1 MIHNQREDAVGS
13 KRQSWPPRV
22 VVVSPQREPSPPPVT
37 LTELMAVLLSQML
50 FSGCQ
55 LDNLVLI
62 NKIKE
67 QLMAEKIRP
76 PHLPTASAPSQQPLL
91 PPSSHADGVQHGM
104 SKGQQMPVLH
114 SHSPSQPDVAV
125 HPRSASSSVTGTLD
139 PAPVVHSHRDG
150 CFSCQIA
157 APQSCTGAR
166 SIYTPYFSQS
176 TDTCG
181 DETFR

>member
-1 MIHNQREDAVGS
+1 
-13 KRQSWPPRV
+13 
-22 VVVSPQREPSPPPVT
+22 
-37 LTELMAVLLSQML
+37 MAVLLSQML

-91 PPSSHADGVQHGM
+91 APSSHADGVQHGM

-125 HPRSASSSVTGTLD
+125 HPRSASSSVTGTD
-139 PAPVVHSHRDG
+139 PCCSSALTPWSRPRFDAAPRLSCSDATHSGLEVKELKKNKNAPVYGKIWIQLFYS
-150 CFSCQIA
+150 
-157 APQSCTGAR
+157 
-166 SIYTPYFSQS
+166 SQS
-176 TDTCG
+176 EKVMVLKSTTN
-181 DETFR
+181 

>member
-1 MIHNQREDAVGS
+1 MLLFPEVNHG
-13 KRQSWPPRV
+13 PRV
-22 VVVSPQREPSPPPVT
+22 VLVSPQREPSPPPVT

-91 PPSSHADGVQHGM
+91 APSSHADAVQHGM

-125 HPRSASSSVTGTLD
+125 HPRSASSSVTGTLT
-139 PAPVVHSHRDG
+139 PTYLVHSHHEA
-150 CFSCQIA
+150 SCICQWRHDKFA
-157 APQSCTGAR
+157 EVPKVFTFCTKN
-166 SIYTPYFSQS
+166 
-176 TDTCG
+176 
-181 DETFR
+181 

>member
-13 KRQSWPPRV
+13 KSQSWPPRV
-22 VVVSPQREPSPPPVT
+22 VVVSPQREPSPPPLT

-91 PPSSHADGVQHGM
+91 APSSHADGVQHGM

-125 HPRSASSSVTGTLD
+125 HPRSASSSVTGTLVLYTHIVKTALLAM
-139 PAPVVHSHRDG
+139 APR
-150 CFSCQIA
+150 
-157 APQSCTGAR
+157 QSCKGAR
-166 SIYTPYFSQS
+166 SIFYSVL
-176 TDTCG
+176 
-181 DETFR
+181 

>member
-13 KRQSWPPRV
+13 KSQSWPPLM
-22 VVVSPQREPSPPPVT
+22 VVVSPQREPSPPPLT
-37 LTELMAVLLSQML
+37 LTELMDVLLSQML

-91 PPSSHADGVQHGM
+91 APSSHADGVQHGM

-125 HPRSASSSVTGTLD
+125 HPRSASSSVTGTLT
-139 PAPVVHSHRDG
+139 PACVVHSHHEDG
-150 CFSCQIA
+150 SVGNKAAEVPEVFIFFTLVKVQILML
-157 APQSCTGAR
+157 
-166 SIYTPYFSQS
+166 IK
-176 TDTCG
+176 
-181 DETFR
+181 